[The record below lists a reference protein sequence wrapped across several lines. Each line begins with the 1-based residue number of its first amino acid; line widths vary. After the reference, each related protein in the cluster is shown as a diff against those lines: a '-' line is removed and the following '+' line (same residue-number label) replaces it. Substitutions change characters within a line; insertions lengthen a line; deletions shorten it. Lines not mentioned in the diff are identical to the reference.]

1 MLGFSASRPPPARR
15 AILGE
20 AAAQLA
26 TPSARP
32 QPRGA
37 LPPRAA
43 AAAAEDVAAAGGDAD
58 GRARAVRA
66 EVTRRIK
73 ALGRAGKAREAVGEL
88 AGMARLGVQP
98 DTQSATA
105 LVDACMRGGRIEMGE
120 QVFEE
125 LFGGLGEEAAA
136 SAAPGLLTPDEVTFC
151 VLVRAYGDASPPRWS
166 AISEALT
173 AMERRHGIP
182 PGVRTFNALLGVCA
196 RASDEARG
204 AEVIA
209 RMAASNVQPDS
220 FSLEAV
226 QQRKSLRS
234 LLRRT
239 FQI

>member
-1 MLGFSASRPPPARR
+1 
-15 AILGE
+15 
-20 AAAQLA
+20 
-26 TPSARP
+26 
-32 QPRGA
+32 
-37 LPPRAA
+37 
-43 AAAAEDVAAAGGDAD
+43 
-58 GRARAVRA
+58 
-66 EVTRRIK
+66 
-73 ALGRAGKAREAVGEL
+73 
-88 AGMARLGVQP
+88 
-98 DTQSATA
+98 
-105 LVDACMRGGRIEMGE
+105 MRGGRVEMGE

-125 LFGGLGEEAAA
+125 LFGGLSEEAAA

-182 PGVRTFNALLGVCA
+182 PGVCTFNALLGVCA

-209 RMAASNVQPDS
+209 RMAASNVRPDS